1 MLKKTRC
8 LTRPTPARQD
18 APFLRQGRSS
28 SANPRFTFHT
38 SRFTAPESVA
48 STRLADF
55 FNILLD
61 FMARSDMRNSD
72 LNMGMFCLNGSG
84 QRESLLFLSMDEENL
99 ARQWID
105 GSHVSQEIVAIRM
118 G

>member
-1 MLKKTRC
+1 MGN
-8 LTRPTPARQD
+8 D
-18 APFLRQGRSS
+18 
-28 SANPRFTFHT
+28 
-38 SRFTAPESVA
+38 
-48 STRLADF
+48 
-55 FNILLD
+55 
-61 FMARSDMRNSD
+61 D

-84 QRESLLFLSMDEENL
+84 QREGLLFLSMDEENL